1 MVDNG
6 LTCAILGYKLK
17 QRSNTMEKLTLEQVR
32 DAINWMQRN
41 YDAAMASKEYGLA
54 DKLHDKLDA
63 LKIELVGRITSQD
76 PYITVADVR
85 YFEGW

>member
-1 MVDNG
+1 
-6 LTCAILGYKLK
+6 
-17 QRSNTMEKLTLEQVR
+17 MEKLTLEQVR

-41 YDAAMASKEYGLA
+41 YDAAIAYEAYGLA

-63 LKIELVGRITSQD
+63 LKIELIGRITAED
-76 PYITVADVR
+76 PCTTAADVR